1 MEKIQYFIKTRE
13 NAYAKVAYN
22 CDFTS
27 KNWENRKNRENA

>member
-22 CDFTS
+22 YDFTS
-27 KNWENRKNRENA
+27 KKLRK